1 MTELS
6 NHYIVQLKLIQC
18 FSQGEVDAHSVMS
31 DSLRPH
37 RLQSARLLFPWGFSR
52 QEYWS
57 GLPCPPPGNLPNP
70 GIKPRSSALPVDS
83 LLTGPPREAHVSY
96 TSIKNSDLK
105 QMYYLKLHIR
115 SLISHWAKI
124 KVSAGLHYFEALKWE
139 PNPCLF
145 CLSSA
150 ILTSFNDF
158 NQPVAQNWD
167 LWVRLPEH
175 YHSLH
180 SSQFP
185 LLIECR
191 VTFYSTDQIVS
202 VTCFK
207 YINDF
212 SHNWNKSQ
220 IPSVT
225 YKAFLLLCPHVAI
238 LSPGSQS
245 SIALIFFFFFYLQT
259 F

>member
-1 MTELS
+1 
-6 NHYIVQLKLIQC
+6 
-18 FSQGEVDAHSVMS
+18 
-31 DSLRPH
+31 
-37 RLQSARLLFPWGFSR
+37 
-52 QEYWS
+52 
-57 GLPCPPPGNLPNP
+57 
-70 GIKPRSSALPVDS
+70 
-83 LLTGPPREAHVSY
+83 
-96 TSIKNSDLK
+96 
-105 QMYYLKLHIR
+105 MYYLKLHIR

-220 IPSVT
+220 IPSVI
-225 YKAFLLLCPHVAI
+225 YKALLLLCPHVAI

-245 SIALIFFFFFYLQT
+245 SIALIFFFFFFYLQT
-259 F
+259 FQTYPKLYTGNWLCSQCSSLDFPMARSSQMSWTRSQHVFSR

>member
-1 MTELS
+1 MP
-6 NHYIVQLKLIQC
+6 
-18 FSQGEVDAHSVMS
+18 FS
-31 DSLRPH
+31 
-37 RLQSARLLFPWGFSR
+37 
-52 QEYWS
+52 
-57 GLPCPPPGNLPNP
+57 
-70 GIKPRSSALPVDS
+70 KRSSQTRDQTQVFCIAGGFFTDWV
-83 LLTGPPREAHVSY
+83 TREAHVSY

-145 CLSSA
+145 HLSSA
-150 ILTSFNDF
+150 VFTLFNDF
-158 NQPVAQNWD
+158 NQSVAQNWE

-175 YHSLH
+175 SHSLH
-180 SSQFP
+180 SSQFL
-185 LLIECR
+185 LLIACR

-207 YINDF
+207 YINEF

-225 YKAFLLLCPHVAI
+225 YKALPTS
-238 LSPGSQS
+238 LSSCGNTVTWFP
-245 SIALIFFFFFYLQT
+245 IFNFIKFIFFFFFFFDLQT
-259 F
+259 FQTYPKLYTGN